1 MSFQVQSFKAFKQK
15 WWRRWE
21 SNPRPKTL
29 HKSVYRLRSGI
40 ILGAKGAPDL
50 ALLHRAFLSFNR
62 YAGRRTY
69 LACLIRSSLSL
80 AYQASAVRALAD
92 LCSQGV
98 IVVVGNYYFA
108 ACFTRPRGTSA
119 CSPCFIASVEAV
131 APPWSVKLISKNSFV
146 WPLKTTTYTII
157 SLDGLARGE

>member
-1 MSFQVQSFKAFKQK
+1 M
-15 WWRRWE
+15 
-21 SNPRPKTL
+21 
-29 HKSVYRLRSGI
+29 
-40 ILGAKGAPDL
+40 
-50 ALLHRAFLSFNR
+50 
-62 YAGRRTY
+62 
-69 LACLIRSSLSL
+69 SSLSL

-131 APPWSVKLISKNSFV
+131 APPEEKEADIKEHLTVDSC
-146 WPLKTTTYTII
+146 PHII
-157 SLDGLARGE
+157 I